1 MIARYRDIYIYIYI
15 SLMDLILIRGESMMG
30 EMIDEEWPFLLVVV
44 LWK

>member
-1 MIARYRDIYIYIYI
+1 
-15 SLMDLILIRGESMMG
+15 MDLILIREESMMD